1 MKKNQKW
8 IRIPLEIHSNK
19 NMKRCAVIGANGFI
33 GRHLVKY
40 LNEHFDVPIESYDI
54 VPETDLPN
62 YHPVD
67 LTSKASVEEINLDI
81 DYIFNFA
88 GLTGTYAGFDA
99 YEKYVA
105 INELSL
111 LNLLD
116 AIRKSQFRPKV
127 IFPSTRL
134 VYKGVDKPLKEGDE
148 KESKTIYAAN
158 KLACEGYLQAYK
170 DSFDIPYTVFRI
182 CIPYGNLLSNDY
194 SFGTVGFFIKQAKA
208 GKDITL
214 YGGGSIKRTFT
225 HMEDLC
231 SQVINGAFNE
241 NSNGEIYNVG
251 GETLSLHDAAEIIAK
266 KYGVNVVAVPWPE
279 RDLRIESDHT
289 YFDDSKIKG
298 LLGDLQYKRLEDFS
312 KDL

>member
-1 MKKNQKW
+1 M
-8 IRIPLEIHSNK
+8 
-19 NMKRCAVIGANGFI
+19 RCAVIGGKGFI
-33 GRHLVKY
+33 GKHLVYY
-40 LNEHFDVPIESYDI
+40 LQRKGHQVASYDI
-54 VPETDLPN
+54 VESEEDGYVRIDMTDANSVASMDLN
-62 YHPVD
+62 VD
-67 LTSKASVEEINLDI
+67 YV
-81 DYIFNFA
+81 FMFA

-99 YEKYVA
+99 YEKYLA
-105 INELSL
+105 INEMAL

-116 AIRKSQFRPKV
+116 AIRKSAYRPKV

-158 KLACEGYLQAYK
+158 KLACEGYLQAYH
-170 DSFDIPYTVFRI
+170 DSSDIPYTVFRI

-214 YGGGSIKRTFT
+214 YGGGTIKRTFT

-231 SQVINGAFNE
+231 FQVIEGAFAE
-241 NSNGEIYNVG
+241 GSNGEVYNVG
-251 GETLSLHDAAEIIAK
+251 GETLSLKEAAEIIAG
-266 KYGVNVVAVPWPE
+266 KYDVKVTAVPWPE

-289 YFDDSKIKG
+289 YFDDAKIQE
-298 LLGDLQYKRLEDFS
+298 LLHLKPYKNLKDFT